1 MLRTWANP
9 DRIARRIQIEERP
22 PICDLKRAVKAM
34 LSAADRKSGPS
45 INFDF
50 RLITGIYSSSKMEG
64 NFFVI
69 FLFLIMRRII
79 MGAREWVDM

>member
-22 PICDLKRAVKAM
+22 PICDLKRVVKAM
-34 LSAADRKSGPS
+34 LSAADRKSDPS

-50 RLITGIYSSSKMEG
+50 RLIAGIYGSPKKDG

>member
-1 MLRTWANP
+1 VA
-9 DRIARRIQIEERP
+9 
-22 PICDLKRAVKAM
+22 
-34 LSAADRKSGPS
+34 PS

-50 RLITGIYSSSKMEG
+50 RLITGIYSSAKMEG

-79 MGAREWVDM
+79 IGAREWVDM

>member
-1 MLRTWANP
+1 LRSQAGGESNAFGS
-9 DRIARRIQIEERP
+9 RYEEWP
-22 PICDLKRAVKAM
+22 
-34 LSAADRKSGPS
+34 SS

-50 RLITGIYSSSKMEG
+50 RLITRIYSSPKKDG